1 MIKLISDDEISS
13 SPEVVEVGELFDDV
27 VAVLKASLD
36 RLRAGEFGDAR
47 EVARQIGDV
56 RAAYKL
62 SLEERIRVAKL
73 RREEAGIVYDFALD
87 LDAARDEIGRRVACL
102 RDAG

>member
-62 SLEERIRVAKL
+62 SLEERIRVARL
-73 RREEAGIVYDFALD
+73 RREEAGIVYDIALD

-102 RDAG
+102 RGAG